1 MFGSGT
7 MTTLLTSNEK
17 MDDITKTVKSLKNA
31 GLLIKVLANWLKIK
45 QKNKGTDFSACYL
58 VH

>member
-1 MFGSGT
+1 MFGSGM

-31 GLLIKVLANWLKIK
+31 GLLIKVLAN
-45 QKNKGTDFSACYL
+45 
-58 VH
+58 

>member
-1 MFGSGT
+1 MFGSG

-17 MDDITKTVKSLKNA
+17 MDDITKIVKSLKNA
-31 GLLIKVLANWLKIK
+31 GLLIKVLTNWLKMK

-58 VH
+58 AH